1 MTVDRGR
8 IEAAVSEILAAIG
21 DDPGRE
27 GLVDTPRR
35 VAELLAELYAG
46 TGLDPA
52 DALGTTF
59 TAGDASAAGGATAAG
74 GPRDAGASGA
84 SGAAAVQAGRADAQP
99 AGPVLIRDIA
109 FRSVCEH
116 HLLPFEGVAHVA
128 YLPGEQVT
136 GLGGVVRVVESA
148 ASRPQ
153 LQERLTDDI
162 ADALQRGL
170 GARGVLVVLDA
181 RHGCVTARGPRQTGS
196 TTLTLAARGALSDPA
211 ARAELTALIAAPRRP
226 VEGGLIASHPT
237 TPHAGMTTSAEP
249 TTGAE
254 AGVGP

>member
-27 GLVDTPRR
+27 GLVDTPHR
-35 VAELLAELYAG
+35 VGELLAELYAG

-59 TAGDASAAGGATAAG
+59 TAGEAGAV
-74 GPRDAGASGA
+74 GASGA
-84 SGAAAVQAGRADAQP
+84 PSGRADAQP

-128 YLPGEQVT
+128 YLPGEQVA

-196 TTLTLAARGALSDPA
+196 TTLTLAARGELADPA

-226 VEGGLIASHPT
+226 VEGGLDA
-237 TPHAGMTTSAEP
+237 TPSEP
-249 TTGAE
+249 TGAGTGAG
-254 AGVGP
+254 A

>member
-35 VAELLAELYAG
+35 VGELLAELYAG

-59 TAGDASAAGGATAAG
+59 TAGEAGAPG
-74 GPRDAGASGA
+74 GAGASGA
-84 SGAAAVQAGRADAQP
+84 PSGRADAQP
-99 AGPVLIRDIA
+99 SGPVLIRDIA

-128 YLPGEQVT
+128 YLPGEQVA

-196 TTLTLAARGALSDPA
+196 TTLTLAARGELADPA

-226 VEGGLIASHPT
+226 VEGGLAA
-237 TPHAGMTTSAEP
+237 TPSEP
-249 TTGAE
+249 TGAGTGAG
-254 AGVGP
+254 A

>member
-35 VAELLAELYAG
+35 VGELLAELYAG

-59 TAGDASAAGGATAAG
+59 AAGEASAVGRAGAAGTAGAPGTAGA
-74 GPRDAGASGA
+74 AGAS
-84 SGAAAVQAGRADAQP
+84 AGRADAQP

-128 YLPGEQVT
+128 YLPGEQVA

-196 TTLTLAARGALSDPA
+196 TTLTLAARGELADPA

-226 VEGGLIASHPT
+226 IEGGLPASDST
-237 TPHAGMTTSAEP
+237 TPHAGMTTGAGP
-249 TTGAE
+249 ATGAE
-254 AGVGP
+254 TGEGP